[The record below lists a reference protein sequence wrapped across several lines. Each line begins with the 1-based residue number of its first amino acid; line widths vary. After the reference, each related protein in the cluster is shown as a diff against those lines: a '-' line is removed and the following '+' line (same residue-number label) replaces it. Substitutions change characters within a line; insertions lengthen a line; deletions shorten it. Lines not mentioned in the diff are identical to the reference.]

1 MDLIAGLGNP
11 GKKYKDTRH
20 NIGYQVI
27 NRLSQDRGVR
37 LNGRRFESRNS
48 RIEFQG
54 KEIVLLRPITFM
66 NMSGKSIKDCADFF
80 GIKTEDILIIHDDL
94 DLQVGRI
101 KLVRQG
107 GAGGHR
113 GVLSIIEH
121 LGSIKFPRIKIGI
134 GRPRF
139 EETTEDYVLSP
150 FYKDEK
156 DTIERVTHVAVL
168 ACKLFIS
175 EGVESAMNLI
185 NCQNLENKEVLS

>member
-1 MDLIAGLGNP
+1 VDLIAGLGNP